1 MDAECCGVLD
11 GAADML
17 LEINAKENGVA
28 SFACGY
34 MDERVS
40 FHIRGVPNTNQTAT
54 TDNSHYGPFGFAS
67 KVTGLALLCAS
78 VSLWLRDFSAKPTT
92 ETQRYREISSQATFR
107 ARLVHSN

>member
-40 FHIRGVPNTNQTAT
+40 FHIRGVLILIKPPRLIIRIMVP
-54 TDNSHYGPFGFAS
+54 S
-67 KVTGLALLCAS
+67 GLPQKSPGSLFSVPLC
-78 VSLWLRDFSAKPTT
+78 LCG
-92 ETQRYREISSQATFR
+92 
-107 ARLVHSN
+107 